1 MGKFI
6 FYLDKRGMKNKP
18 LNHKYTLSVRANIKD
33 DTIYLPLTTDKQRKE
48 FIKLTEE
55 QYNRVFVKKS
65 LDTQSI
71 DFREKCSTY
80 ITRCERVFSSLGD
93 KYTRTAFVH
102 LYKSEGEIV
111 QEQPYTSLKLTDV
124 MEHYLMNT
132 TKGSVK
138 YRGHIRT
145 SVNVFNT
152 YQPDLSITNITPEFI
167 EKLKEWKGD
176 KISPATFQSYNRDI
190 RKLINYT
197 KDTLKILPKEYKY
210 PYGGGGY
217 TIGSYFPPKV
227 VMSKEDIMKVVEM
240 KEFDSPEQ
248 KYARDIWLFLY
259 RCNGINFIDL
269 LNMRWDNIVGDYIIF
284 TRWKTRNTRKNNIK
298 PIKSPITNG
307 IKELLQ
313 SVGDKSS
320 PYILGELKEGSKETT
335 IINKCEKL
343 KSRYNKQLMVIKDKM
358 NLSVDLLTETARDCY
373 ATTLYRNGES
383 KENIGEMLG
392 HSNSVITEHYLSGID
407 IEKTNDINRHIL

>member
-80 ITRCERVFSSLGD
+80 ITRCERVLSSLGD
-93 KYTRTAFVH
+93 DYTRTAFVQ

-111 QEQPYTSLKLTDV
+111 EEQPFTSLKLTDV
-124 MEHYLMNT
+124 MEHYLKNT

-152 YQPDLSITNITPEFI
+152 YQP
-167 EKLKEWKGD
+167 
-176 KISPATFQSYNRDI
+176 
-190 RKLINYT
+190 
-197 KDTLKILPKEYKY
+197 
-210 PYGGGGY
+210 
-217 TIGSYFPPKV
+217 
-227 VMSKEDIMKVVEM
+227 
-240 KEFDSPEQ
+240 
-248 KYARDIWLFLY
+248 
-259 RCNGINFIDL
+259 
-269 LNMRWDNIVGDYIIF
+269 
-284 TRWKTRNTRKNNIK
+284 
-298 PIKSPITNG
+298 
-307 IKELLQ
+307 
-313 SVGDKSS
+313 
-320 PYILGELKEGSKETT
+320 
-335 IINKCEKL
+335 
-343 KSRYNKQLMVIKDKM
+343 
-358 NLSVDLLTETARDCY
+358 NLS
-373 ATTLYRNGES
+373 
-383 KENIGEMLG
+383 
-392 HSNSVITEHYLSGID
+392 
-407 IEKTNDINRHIL
+407 

>member
-71 DFREKCSTY
+71 DFRERCSTY
-80 ITRCERVFSSLGD
+80 ITRCERVLSSLGD

-124 MEHYLMNT
+124 MEHYLQNT

-197 KDTLKILPKEYKY
+197 KDTLQILPKEYKY

-269 LNMRWDNIVGDYIIF
+269 LNMKWDNIVGDYFIF

-320 PYILGELKEGSKETT
+320 PYILGELKEGSTETT

-343 KSRYNKQLMVIKDKM
+343 KSRYNKQLKMIKDKM

>member
-71 DFREKCSTY
+71 DFRERCSTY
-80 ITRCERVFSSLGD
+80 ITRCERVLSSLGD

-124 MEHYLMNT
+124 MEHYLQNT

-197 KDTLKILPKEYKY
+197 KNTLQILPKEYKY

-240 KEFDSPEQ
+240 KEFDSTEQ

-307 IKELLQ
+307 IKELLL